1 MFATMP
7 DSPTAPDSPPAT
19 ENQRAIEP
27 GIVLDLKDRLTYGG
41 YLCLDQL
48 LAAQQPLSHPM
59 HHDEMLF
66 IIQHQ
71 TSELWMKLMIHEL
84 TGAIAHLRADEL
96 SPCFKI
102 LARVKQIQMQLFNQ
116 WAVLETL
123 TPSEYLQFRSVLG
136 NSSGF
141 QSIQYR
147 TIEFLLGNKHAGMI
161 EAHRHDP
168 VAYRT
173 LKAVLEAPAIY
184 DEFLAYLARCGF
196 AVPADL
202 VQRDFCQPHKRDAR
216 LMPVFKEIYE
226 NPHKHW
232 AAYEMCEKLVDV
244 EEYFQLW
251 RFRHMKTVERI
262 IGFRRG
268 TGGSSGVGFLQKAL
282 ELTFFPELLDVRTE
296 LKQA

>member
-1 MFATMP
+1 MTDDLTP
-7 DSPTAPDSPPAT
+7 PGPPTPP
-19 ENQRAIEP
+19 ENQRALEP
-27 GIVLDLKDRLTYGG
+27 GIVLDLKNRLTYAG
-41 YLCLDQL
+41 YLKLDEL
-48 LAAQQPLSHPM
+48 LEAQQPLSQPV

-84 TGAIAHLRADEL
+84 SAAIRYLEADDL

-136 NSSGF
+136 KASGF
-141 QSIQYR
+141 QSAQYR
-147 TIEFLLGNKHAGMI
+147 TIEFLLGNKHEGLI
-161 EAHRHDP
+161 EAHRHDEH
-168 VAYRT
+168 AYAALR
-173 LKAVLEAPAIY
+173 AVLEAPSLY
-184 DEFLAYLARCGF
+184 DEFLAHLSRRGF
-196 AVPADL
+196 AVPPDL
-202 VQRDFCQPHKRDAR
+202 LNRDLTKPHKRDPR
-216 LMPVFKEIYE
+216 LLPVFVEIYE
-226 NPHKHW
+226 NPSKHW
-232 AAYEMCEKLVDV
+232 AEYEMCEKLVDV

-251 RFRHMKTVERI
+251 RFRHVKTVERI